1 MTPAVDV
8 STEYDADMS
17 ASVEATL
24 VVPTTTTISADAAAE
39 IRPEPVHTATI
50 SSPAVSDTATEQSM
64 VEESRSSEEQGS
76 DVFGPSS
83 LPVATKAS
91 KRKGRK
97 AAKREYYHFE
107 STLAVL
113 IAEMS

>member
-1 MTPAVDV
+1 MPSTPDVEMLPAVDV

-24 VVPTTTTISADAAAE
+24 IVPTPEAE
-39 IRPEPVHTATI
+39 IRPEPIHTAAI
-50 SSPAVSDTATEQSM
+50 SSPVVSEAPTEQSM
-64 VEESRSSEEQGS
+64 VEESRSSETPGS

-83 LPVATKAS
+83 VQVATKAS

-97 AAKREYYHFE
+97 AARRK
-107 STLAVL
+107 S
-113 IAEMS
+113 

>member
-1 MTPAVDV
+1 MTPAVDI

-24 VVPTTTTISADAAAE
+24 VVPTPGVDV
-39 IRPEPVHTATI
+39 RPEPVHTAAN
-50 SSPAVSDTATEQSM
+50 SSPVLSETTDQSM

-83 LPVATKAS
+83 VPVATKTS

-97 AAKREYYHFE
+97 AARRE
-107 STLAVL
+107 
-113 IAEMS
+113 